1 MSPSRT
7 RQVWGL
13 YWVAMFAV
21 MHIPKNKL
29 PTIHVPGLDKK
40 VHFICYGV
48 LAVLCAWS
56 AARRGAAL
64 TGRWHAKWI
73 FVFAMYAVADELLQ
87 GLAVVNR
94 TPDLAD
100 WVADVAGLVVG
111 FGVVGLF
118 RTRSPAGPPSAD

>member
-1 MSPSRT
+1 MSPSRV
-7 RQVWGL
+7 RLVWGL
-13 YWVAMFAV
+13 YWVAMFVV

-29 PTIHVPGLDKK
+29 PTVRVPGLDKT

-56 AARRGAAL
+56 AVRGGAAL
-64 TGRWHAKWI
+64 TGRWYGKWI
-73 FVFAMYAVADELLQ
+73 LVIAMYAVADEMLQ

-100 WVADVAGLVVG
+100 WVADVAGVVVG
-111 FGVVGLF
+111 FGVVGF
-118 RTRSPAGPPSAD
+118 MRARSPSGRR